1 MKPTGRHPKD
11 ALTDLKVRKLSTPGR
26 YADGNGLYLLVD
38 GNGAKR
44 WVLRTM
50 VKGRRTD
57 LGLGSV
63 SLVTLAEARDQAR
76 TYRRVA
82 RDGGDP
88 VTLKRQARR
97 AMLTFREAA
106 GRVHA
111 DHKAAWRN
119 EKHAAQWLSTL
130 ETYAFPKLGD
140 SLIDAISEP
149 HVVEVLAPIWHTKP
163 ETADRVAQRI
173 GTVLD
178 WAKAMNYRTQ
188 GLDRDALRKALG
200 RRPKKRAR
208 VQHHPAL
215 PYLELPDFLVK
226 VRASDSALTV
236 RLALEFLVLTG
247 TRTNEVLGL
256 RPEEIEGDRWTIP
269 GDRMKAGTPHVVPL
283 SPRCLELVKAARA
296 LGGAYLF
303 PGRKS
308 GAPLSNMSLLMLMRR
323 LKSTAVPHGFRSTF
337 RDWAAERTDFPAE
350 VVEAALA
357 HTIPDAVVAAYKR
370 TDFFDKRR
378 ELMDRWAQFAAGE
391 KAEVVP
397 LRGRA

>member
-1 MKPTGRHPKD
+1 MKPRGRHPKE
-11 ALTDLKVRKLSTPGR
+11 ALTDLKVRKATQPGR
-26 YADGNGLYLLVD
+26 YADGNGLYLLID

-44 WVLRTM
+44 WILRT
-50 VKGRRTD
+50 VIKGNRTD
-57 LGLGSV
+57 LGLGSAA
-63 SLVTLAEARDQAR
+63 LVPLADARDEARR
-76 TYRRVA
+76 LRRIA

-88 VTLKRQARR
+88 LALKRKERR
-97 AMLTFREAA
+97 TVPTFKTAA
-106 GRVHA
+106 ESVHA
-111 DHKAAWRN
+111 SHKDAWRN
-119 EKHAAQWLSTL
+119 AKHGAQWIATL
-130 ETYAFPKLGD
+130 QAYGFPALGD
-140 SLIDAISEP
+140 RLVDAIDTA
-149 HVVEVLAPIWHTKP
+149 HVVEALSPIWLAKP

-178 WAKAMNYRTQ
+178 WCKAMGHRST
-188 GLDRDALRKALG
+188 GLDREALRQALPKRG
-200 RRPKKRAR
+200 KKRAR

-226 VRASDSALTV
+226 VRASDSALAV

-247 TRTNEVLGL
+247 TRTNEVLGV

-283 SPRCLELVKAARA
+283 SPRCLELVKAARV
-296 LGGAYLF
+296 LGGTYLF
-303 PGRKS
+303 PGRKP

-323 LKSTAVPHGFRSTF
+323 QKSTAVPHGFRSTF

-391 KAEVVP
+391 KAEVVV
-397 LRGRA
+397 LRRPA